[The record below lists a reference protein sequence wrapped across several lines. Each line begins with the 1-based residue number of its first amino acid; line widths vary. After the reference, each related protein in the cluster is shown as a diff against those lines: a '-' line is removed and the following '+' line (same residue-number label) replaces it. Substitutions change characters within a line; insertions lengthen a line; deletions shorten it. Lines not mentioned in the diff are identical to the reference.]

1 MVWLSTLLGSRP
13 NFLKYFICVPQNFFY
28 LPLDLS
34 PPLLLQN
41 TSVSVTPEIS
51 EYILPSLFC
60 QLLLQSLHNLHLYSP
75 PPLFA
80 GFLLFVPQGTLDLL
94 SSTQCTHTFFSLPP
108 GWGWV
113 LNIHLP
119 CVLIPKSDSL
129 FNCLPEFPS
138 CSLFLVLFL
147 WTNGRIFSFCVELL
161 PHPPLLTPR
170 PSVRYYIL

>member
-13 NFLKYFICVPQNFFY
+13 NFLKYFICVPQNFFC

-75 PPLFA
+75 PP
-80 GFLLFVPQGTLDLL
+80 FLLVFSFLSLKVLL
-94 SSTQCTHTFFSLPP
+94 IF
-108 GWGWV
+108 
-113 LNIHLP
+113 
-119 CVLIPKSDSL
+119 
-129 FNCLPEFPS
+129 CLPLSVHTHSSPCLLGEAESWIFTCHAFLSPNLIVFLIACLNSPPAPFSSS
-138 CSLFLVLFL
+138 CFCELMEGF
-147 WTNGRIFSFCVELL
+147 FSFCVELL

-170 PSVRYYIL
+170 PYVRYYIL